1 MKRIVLLALIVVLC
15 VGITGMIGECEKP
28 PPPDDPTDTTAT
40 DTTDTEDTIVY
51 ITETGSKFHR
61 WGCQYLKESAI
72 PISRKEAIEQGYTPC
87 KVCKP

>member
-15 VGITGMIGECEKP
+15 VGVMGMIGGCEKP
-28 PPPDDPTDTTAT
+28 PPTPPPNDTTVT
-40 DTTDTEDTIVY
+40 DTTDTDDSIVY

-61 WGCQYLKESAI
+61 WGCQYLDQSAI
-72 PISRKEAIEQGYTPC
+72 PISRKEAIEQGYTAC